1 MNRTLSSQ
9 HTAIDTQGR
18 NGKRALHL
26 AKLRQALAAAFAK
39 TLRRSGAL
47 ACEY

>member
-1 MNRTLSSQ
+1 MNRTFSSQ
-9 HTAIDTQGR
+9 LTAIDTQGR

-26 AKLRQALAAAFAK
+26 AELRQALAAAFAK

-47 ACEY
+47 ACAH